1 MSHDFEDFMAYVTH
15 LRAEHK
21 RLREWL
27 LSIEQQWPM
36 ERPCP
41 AEAILNLLDSLSAL
55 RGELAHHFE
64 EEERGGCLEEAVSHQ
79 PSLSHEATRLEQE
92 HPVLLE
98 QLERMIEKL
107 SAVSSAMES
116 AGTIEKNFRRFAEQL
131 HAHETAENRI
141 LEESFGIEVD

>member
-27 LSIEQQWPM
+27 LSIEQQWPN
-36 ERPCP
+36 ECPCTDK
-41 AEAILNLLDSLSAL
+41 AIFSLLDNLRAL

-79 PSLSHEATRLEQE
+79 PSLSHEATQLEHE

-98 QLERMIEKL
+98 QLDQMIEKL

-116 AGTIEKNFRRFAEQL
+116 TGTIEKNFRRFAEQL
-131 HAHETAENRI
+131 HAHEIAENRI
-141 LEESFGIEVD
+141 LEESFGIEIE